1 MTEYDIFSR
10 FYDELTENVEY
21 KKRAEYV
28 NRLIKENCPD
38 AEIVVDLACGTG
50 SLTVELAGMGYEMI
64 GVDCSVQMLSEAQN
78 KAYDSDGNIM
88 FLCQRMQ
95 ELDLYGTVDAVVCM
109 LDSINHI
116 TDEAEVQQVF
126 NKVSLF
132 MNKGGVFIFDVNT
145 PYKHKE
151 ILGNNTFVYETEEV
165 FCVWQ
170 NELEDDESTVNI
182 TLNFFEKDEDV
193 YYREEENFSEKAY
206 DTEKLLD
213 MLKESGMSVVSVFD
227 EMTNEIPHEKSERI
241 FIVAKKD

>member
-1 MTEYDIFSR
+1 
-10 FYDELTENVEY
+10 
-21 KKRAEYV
+21 
-28 NRLIKENCPD
+28 
-38 AEIVVDLACGTG
+38 
-50 SLTVELAGMGYEMI
+50 
-64 GVDCSVQMLSEAQN
+64 
-78 KAYDSDGNIM
+78 
-88 FLCQRMQ
+88 
-95 ELDLYGTVDAVVCM
+95 
-109 LDSINHI
+109 
-116 TDEAEVQQVF
+116 
-126 NKVSLF
+126 
-132 MNKGGVFIFDVNT
+132 
-145 PYKHKE
+145 HKE

>member
-109 LDSINHI
+109 LDSINYL
-116 TDEAEVQQVF
+116 TEDGDLEKVF
-126 NKVSLF
+126 AHCHNYL
-132 MNKGGVFIFDVNT
+132 NDDGLLIFDINSE
-145 PYKHKE
+145 YK
-151 ILGNNTFVYETEEV
+151 F
-165 FCVWQ
+165 
-170 NELEDDESTVNI
+170 
-182 TLNFFEKDEDV
+182 
-193 YYREEENFSEKAY
+193 
-206 DTEKLLD
+206 
-213 MLKESGMSVVSVFD
+213 
-227 EMTNEIPHEKSERI
+227 
-241 FIVAKKD
+241 

>member
-1 MTEYDIFSR
+1 MTEYDIFSK

-28 NRLIKENCPD
+28 NALIKNNCVG
-38 AEIVVDLACGTG
+38 AQTVVDLACGTG
-50 SLTVELAGMGYEMI
+50 SLTVELAEMGYEMI

-78 KAYDSDGNIM
+78 KAYDSGSNIM

-95 ELDLYGTVDAVVCM
+95 DLDLYGTVDAVVCM

-116 TDEAEVQQVF
+116 TEESEVLEVF
-126 NKVSLF
+126 KKVSLF

-151 ILGNNTFVYETEEV
+151 VLGNNTFVYETDDV

-170 NELEDDESTVNI
+170 NELESDNKTVNI

-193 YYREEENFSEKAY
+193 YYREEESFSEKAY
-206 DTEKLLD
+206 ELGKLED
-213 MLKESGMSVVSVFD
+213 MLKTSGMTVVGMYD
-227 EMTNEIPHEKSERI
+227 EMTDNIPNEKSERI

>member
-28 NRLIKENCPD
+28 NKLIKSVCPG
-38 AEIVVDLACGTG
+38 AETVVDLACGTG
-50 SLTVELAGMGYEMI
+50 SLTVELADMGYEMI

-78 KAYDSDGNIM
+78 KAYENDKGIM

-95 ELDLYGTVDAVVCM
+95 DLDLYGTVDAVVCM

-116 TDEAEVQQVF
+116 TDEADVLEAF
-126 NKVSLF
+126 KRVSLF

-151 ILGNNTFVYETEEV
+151 VLGNNTFVYETEDV

-170 NELEDDESTVNI
+170 NELEADNRTVNI

-206 DTEKLLD
+206 EIEKFEN
-213 MLKESGMSVVSVFD
+213 MLNISGMSVVGMYD
-227 EMTNEIPHEKSERI
+227 EMTENEPHEKSERI

>member
-1 MTEYDIFSR
+1 MIEYDIFSK

-28 NRLIKENCPD
+28 NKLIKTNCPD
-38 AEIVVDLACGTG
+38 AETVVDLACGTG
-50 SLTVELAGMGYEMI
+50 SLTVELADMGYEMI

-78 KAYDSDGNIM
+78 KAFDRGSNIM

-116 TDEAEVQQVF
+116 TDEAEVLQVF
-126 NKVSLF
+126 KKVSLF
-132 MNKGGVFIFDVNT
+132 MNKGGVFIFDINT
-145 PYKHKE
+145 PHKHKE
-151 ILGNNTFVYETEEV
+151 ILGNNTFVYETEDV

-170 NELEDDESTVNI
+170 NELEEDNKTVNI
-182 TLNFFEKDEDV
+182 TLNFFEKDENV
-193 YYREEENFSEKAY
+193 YLREEESFSEKAY
-206 DTEKLLD
+206 ELEKLEN
-213 MLKESGMSVVSVFD
+213 MLNKSGMTVVGIYD
-227 EMTNEIPHEKSERI
+227 ELTNDVPHEKSERI

>member
-21 KKRAEYV
+21 RKRAEYV
-28 NRLIKENCPD
+28 NELIKKNCVG
-38 AEIVVDLACGTG
+38 AQTVVDLACGTG
-50 SLTVELAGMGYEMI
+50 SLTIELADMGYEMI

-78 KAYDSDGNIM
+78 KAYDSGSNIM

-95 ELDLYGTVDAVVCM
+95 DLDLYGTVDAVVCM

-116 TDEAEVQQVF
+116 TEESEVLEVF
-126 NKVSLF
+126 RKVSLF
-132 MNKGGVFIFDVNT
+132 MNRGGVFVFDVNT

-151 ILGNNTFVYETEEV
+151 ILGNNTFVYETDDV

-170 NELEDDESTVNI
+170 NELEADNKTVNI

-193 YYREEENFSEKAY
+193 YLREEESFSEKAY
-206 DTEKLLD
+206 ELEKLQD
-213 MLKESGMSVVSVFD
+213 MLNISGMTVVGMYD
-227 EMTNEIPHEKSERI
+227 EMTDNIPNEKSERI